1 MAEKQARKR
10 ACKPVYIGNERFDS
24 LGDAALALGL
34 KKATLYRRLKNGYT
48 EEQLRSPVEHTTG
61 QKRRTA
67 KPVVINGI
75 SYNSIQTAAKHL
87 GISYQTLHSRIK
99 NGMETEKVI
108 AKRKVNRK
116 EIKLSYKGVNYPTI
130 KAFCDA
136 FGFPYSRTKYHITK
150 GTPLDEI
157 VAKFKQ

>member
-1 MAEKQARKR
+1 MAEQQTRKR
-10 ACKPVYIGNERFDS
+10 ACRPVYIGNERFDS

-48 EEQLRSPVEHTTG
+48 EEQLRAPVEHTTG

-67 KPVVINGI
+67 KPVIINGI

-87 GISYQTLHSRIK
+87 GISYQTLHSRLK
-99 NGMETEKVI
+99 SGMDPEKVI
-108 AKRKVNRK
+108 AKRKVNRR
-116 EIKLSYKGVNYPTI
+116 EIELTYKGVSYPTI

-136 FGFPYSRTKYHITK
+136 FGFPYSRTKYYIAK
-150 GTPLDEI
+150 GTPLEEVVDKI
-157 VAKFKQ
+157 KQ